1 MRHRTTAALLVACA
15 ALLGAGFA
23 VRALVPVEGLTIDEA
38 DYLFSTFRYLN
49 GEPLKLHIINGGLS
63 LRAFAFAPIARLVP
77 EPYKI
82 NRTICGIEAALGQ
95 AAILCAA
102 FLLFGAYGLCVAG
115 LTLCASRIGLTAHI
129 FWHVTWLLLPMG
141 VFFLIFAHLSESPRP
156 AGRRVAWCFA
166 ILGAAIFWAVF
177 TYAGGRSLI
186 LAAPLLA
193 AYLVVTRKTGV
204 GTALGSL
211 LLCALTACA
220 LGFAYAGL
228 CADGGATFA
237 GRLRA
242 VGDVY
247 FRHTGWGKYVPVSRY
262 PHNAVALY
270 RQFFDPAQNDYASP
284 ANVMS
289 PVRAS
294 ALPPHLAFLAA
305 AALCAM
311 LVDLGRLLC
320 IRPAPAE
327 ARRRFLR
334 DLFLLFIFLTGVSPA
349 IMSDQPTLRR
359 SLMGIS
365 ALVLLGARP
374 IVTGDR
380 FPRMRKAC
388 ACATAGLVLWSS
400 LRAGA
405 SLRSEYLAYVPYH
418 RAGPT
423 RRMHET
429 VKSLTG
435 REGIDIVF
443 IPDSNPYRFS
453 CFYGDPAFAAALDRR
468 IVGWGDIVRHVAG
481 REGRTVVGIICE
493 NNDLA
498 EFEERYGIPGTN
510 GFARHIGREIDS
522 GRGVAA
528 WNDFTVACWG
538 DRCDLVESL
547 LPRPRSDARLPNVPN
562 I

>member
-1 MRHRTTAALLVACA
+1 MRHRTALVFLVACA

-23 VRALVPVEGLTIDEA
+23 LRAQVPVEGLTIDEA

-49 GEPLKLHIINGGLS
+49 GDPLKLRIINGGLS
-63 LRAFAFAPIARLVP
+63 LRAFAFAPIARVVS

-141 VFFLIFAHLSESPRP
+141 IFFLIFARLSGAPRP
-156 AGRRVAWCFA
+156 DGRRVACCFA

-193 AYLVVTRKTGV
+193 LYLVLTRKAGV

-220 LGFAYAGL
+220 LGFAYACL

-242 VGDVY
+242 VSDVY
-247 FRHTGWGKYVPVSRY
+247 FRHTGWGRYVPVSRY

-270 RQFFDPAQNDYASP
+270 RQFFDPTRNDYASP

-294 ALPPHLAFLAA
+294 ALPPHLVPLAA

-320 IRPAPAE
+320 RRPAPVE

-334 DLFLLFIFLTGVSPA
+334 DLFLLLFFLVGVSPA
-349 IMSDQPTLRR
+349 IMSDQPVLRR
-359 SLMGIS
+359 SLMGVS
-365 ALVLLGARP
+365 ALVLLCARP

-388 ACATAGLVLWSS
+388 ACATAALVLWSS

-405 SLRSEYLAYVPYH
+405 SLKGEYLAHVPYH

-429 VKSLTG
+429 VRALMG

-443 IPDSNPYRFS
+443 IPDGNPYRFS

-468 IVGWGDIVRHVAG
+468 IVGWSGIAQRVAG

-493 NNDLA
+493 NRDLA
-498 EFEERYGIPGTN
+498 DFQERYGVPGTD

-522 GRGVAA
+522 GRGAAA

-538 DRCDLVESL
+538 DRCGLVESL
-547 LPRPRSDARLPNVPN
+547 LPGPQSVARLPGVPN